1 MAVLSDPARS
11 EAVLVGVHDYVYL
24 EKLPAVAR
32 NLAGLRDA
40 LTDPAVWGL
49 PAESCTV
56 LSQPLSMGQVLDTVQ
71 DRARKARDTLLVY
84 YAGHGLTDLYTD
96 ELYLAMADSDPG
108 REHTSLRYEWLRR
121 AVLDPQAGAQRTV
134 VILDCCYSGRA
145 LLGRMSASAHIADQA
160 VVEGTCLLTASAE
173 TRPAL
178 SPPGETYTAFTG
190 ELIATLTEG
199 IPGRPDP
206 LDMDTLYRHLRG
218 RLESRSRPVPQQRN
232 RNTGGRI
239 AIARNRAV
247 SEGGVSD
254 GAAPYAGVPDPAS
267 LADRQSEAEQRL
279 AEMERR
285 AELLRLESEVLR
297 QEAERRAL
305 QTVESAHRLA
315 NALAASPDRGV
326 QPFWFAV
333 PATRPLM
340 GQDGSLEPVGEL
352 VPGTWYLAVE
362 QRGKALV
369 VQTQDGRRGL
379 LLDVDGIQRGYY
391 VDYGAAEDP
400 GFEPF
405 WFAVPVAREML
416 GEDGSPKPVGE
427 LVPGTWYLAVGQ
439 SDGALVARTEDGRRG
454 LLRDTD
460 GIQRGGSDVAESH
473 ARQTLRK
480 AERMAG
486 AVVAD
491 PEPGFQPFWFA
502 VPAAR
507 EVLSEDGSLEPAGAL
522 VPGTWYLAVEQRG
535 PALLAQCSD
544 GRRGLLLDTDGIQRG

>member
-1 MAVLSDPARS
+1 MAVLSDPGRS
-11 EAVLVGVHDYVYL
+11 EAVLVGVHDYVNL

-32 NLAGLRDA
+32 NLAGLREA

-49 PAESCTV
+49 PAEACTV
-56 LSQPLSMGQVLDTVQ
+56 LSQPGSAGQVLDTVR
-71 DRARKARDTLLVY
+71 DRARKARDTLVIY
-84 YAGHGLTDLYTD
+84 YAGHGLTDPHTD
-96 ELYLAMADSDPG
+96 ELYLALPDSD
-108 REHTSLRYEWLRR
+108 REREYTSLRYEYLRR

-190 ELIATLTEG
+190 ELITTLTGG

-218 RLESRSRPVPQQRN
+218 RLASRSRPVPQQRN

-239 AIARNRAV
+239 AIARNRAA
-247 SEGGVSD
+247 SD
-254 GAAPYAGVPDPAS
+254 GAAPYGAVPDPGS
-267 LADRQSEAEQRL
+267 LTDRQSEAERRL

-305 QTVESAHRLA
+305 QTVETAQRLA

-333 PATRPLM
+333 PATRPLL

-352 VPGTWYLAVE
+352 VPGAWYLAVE

-369 VQTQDGRRGL
+369 VQTAEGRRGL
-379 LLDVDGIQRGYY
+379 LLDADGIERGYY

-405 WFAVPVAREML
+405 WFAVPVVREMVS
-416 GEDGSPKPVGE
+416 EDGSPEPVAE
-427 LVPGTWYLAVGQ
+427 LAPGVWYLAIGQ
-439 SDGALVARTEDGRRG
+439 SDGALVARTEDGRQG

-486 AVVAD
+486 AVVSE

-502 VPAAR
+502 VPVAR
-507 EVLSEDGSLEPAGAL
+507 EMVSEDGSLEPVAELA
-522 VPGTWYLAVEQRG
+522 PGTWYLAVEQRG
-535 PALLAQCSD
+535 PALLAQCAD

>member
-11 EAVLVGVHDYVYL
+11 EAVLVGIHDYAHL

-32 NLAGLRDA
+32 NLEGLRDA

-49 PAESCTV
+49 PDEACTV
-56 LSQPLSMGQVLDTVQ
+56 LSQPLGIGQVLDTVRE
-71 DRARKARDTLLVY
+71 RARKAEDTLLIY
-84 YAGHGLTDLYTD
+84 YAGHGLTDPHTD
-96 ELYLAMADSDPG
+96 ELYLALPDSD
-108 REHTSLRYEWLRR
+108 REREYTSLRYEWLRR

-190 ELIATLTEG
+190 ELIRTLTEG
-199 IPGRPDP
+199 IPDRPDP

-218 RLESRSRPVPQQRN
+218 RLASRSRPVPQQRN

-247 SEGGVSD
+247 SD
-254 GAAPYAGVPDPAS
+254 GTAPRSEPDPERLAS
-267 LADRQSEAEQRL
+267 RQSEAEQRL

-285 AELLRLESEVLR
+285 AEQLRLETEALR

-305 QTVESAHRLA
+305 ETVETAQRLA
-315 NALAASPDRGV
+315 NALAAAPDRNV

-333 PATRPLM
+333 PVTRPLM
-340 GQDGSLEPVGEL
+340 GQDGSLEPAGEL
-352 VPGTWYLAVE
+352 VPGIWYLAVE

-369 VQTQDGRRGL
+369 VQTADASRGL
-379 LLDVDGIQRGYY
+379 LLDADGIERGYY
-391 VDYGAAEDP
+391 VDVGVARSP

-405 WFAVPVAREML
+405 WFAVPVAREVQS
-416 GEDGSPKPVGE
+416 EDGSPGPVGE
-427 LVPGTWYLAVGQ
+427 VVPGIWHLAVGQ
-439 SDGALVARTEDGRRG
+439 SDGALIVQTEDGRRG
-454 LLRDTD
+454 LLHDTD
-460 GIQRGGSDVAESH
+460 GIQHGGSDVAEAH
-473 ARQTLRK
+473 AREVLSK
-480 AERMAG
+480 AKRLAAAVAAG
-486 AVVAD
+486 PD
-491 PEPGFQPFWFA
+491 PGFSPFWFA
-502 VPAAR
+502 VPVAR
-507 EVLSEDGSLEPAGAL
+507 EILSQDGSLEPLAELA
-522 VPGTWYLAVEQRG
+522 PGIWYLAVEQRG
-535 PALLAQCSD
+535 TALLAQCSD
-544 GRRGLLLDTDGIQRG
+544 GRRGLLLDTEGIQRG

>member
-1 MAVLSDPARS
+1 M
-11 EAVLVGVHDYVYL
+11 GVHDYVNL

-32 NLAGLRDA
+32 NLAGLREA

-49 PAESCTV
+49 PAEACTV
-56 LSQPLSMGQVLDTVQ
+56 LSQPGSAGQVLDTVR
-71 DRARKARDTLLVY
+71 DRARKARDTLVIY
-84 YAGHGLTDLYTD
+84 YAGHGLTDPHTD
-96 ELYLAMADSDPG
+96 ELYLALPDSD
-108 REHTSLRYEWLRR
+108 REREYTSLRYEYLRR

-190 ELIATLTEG
+190 ELITTLTGG

-218 RLESRSRPVPQQRN
+218 RLASRSRPVPQQRN

-239 AIARNRAV
+239 AIARNRAA
-247 SEGGVSD
+247 SD
-254 GAAPYAGVPDPAS
+254 GAAPYGAVPDPGS
-267 LADRQSEAEQRL
+267 LTDRQSEAERRL

-305 QTVESAHRLA
+305 QTVETAQRLA

-333 PATRPLM
+333 PATRPLL

-352 VPGTWYLAVE
+352 VPGAWYLAVE

-369 VQTQDGRRGL
+369 VQTAEGRRGL
-379 LLDVDGIQRGYY
+379 LLDADGIERGYY

-405 WFAVPVAREML
+405 WFAVPVVREMVS
-416 GEDGSPKPVGE
+416 EDGSPEPVAE
-427 LVPGTWYLAVGQ
+427 LAPGVWYLAIGQ
-439 SDGALVARTEDGRRG
+439 SDGALVARTEDGRQG

-486 AVVAD
+486 AVVSE

-502 VPAAR
+502 VPVAR
-507 EVLSEDGSLEPAGAL
+507 EMVSEDGSLEPVAELA
-522 VPGTWYLAVEQRG
+522 PGTWYLAVEQRG
-535 PALLAQCSD
+535 PALLAQCAD